1 MLSIAAPGRRNS
13 TCGLSRSPSDVPGPA
28 VSTRKQLRLGAFM
41 RPVSIHTGAWRYPG
55 AWPDANF
62 NFERLKQLA
71 QTLERGRFDAF
82 FMADHLALLNM
93 PIEALQRSHT
103 ATSFEPFTLLSAL
116 AQHTRHLG
124 LIATASTTFDE
135 PFHIARRFAS
145 LDHLSGGRAGWNIV
159 TTSNPDAALNF
170 GREDHMEHDARYD
183 RAREFHDVVTG
194 LWDSWADDAFVRD
207 VDSGRFF
214 DPAKLHV
221 LGHKGEHLSV
231 RGPLHI
237 ARPVQGW
244 PVIVQAGASEAGR
257 QLAAETAELIF
268 AAPGTLANARAFYA
282 DIKSRMRKLGRDP
295 EHLKIL
301 PGAFTIVADTVDEAK
316 AIRAK
321 LDSLVH
327 YDSAIASLSIALGH
341 DASSFDPDGPLPE
354 VPPTNASQSGRER
367 VIELARR
374 ENLTVRQLA
383 QRLGGYG
390 GLAFVGTART
400 IADEMQEWLESEG
413 SDGFNVMFP
422 WLPGGLDA
430 FVDRVVPELQR
441 RGIFRQE
448 YEGRTLRENLG
459 LPRPAN
465 RFFPQD

>member
-1 MLSIAAPGRRNS
+1 
-13 TCGLSRSPSDVPGPA
+13 

-221 LGHKGEHLSV
+221 LAHKGEHLSV